1 MVTSTPGRLLLV
13 DDDADIRA
21 VLQDFLEEE
30 GYSVST
36 ACNGREALTLLRQD
50 GVPCVILLDLM
61 MPIMDGWQFLEFK
74 NSDDQLSPIPVVVIS
89 AYRDSTPHEGVAAT
103 LAKPLD
109 VDRLLA
115 VVQQHCGGRA
125 S

>member
-1 MVTSTPGRLLLV
+1 MNTLLVV

-21 VLQDFLEEE
+21 VLQDFLEGE
-30 GYSVST
+30 GYDVAT
-36 ACNGREALTLLRQD
+36 AGNGREALTVLREN

-74 NSDDQLSPIPVVVIS
+74 NTDEQLARIPVVVIS
-89 AYRDSTPHEGVAAT
+89 AYRDQLPRQGIAEV
-103 LAKPLD
+103 LAKPID
-109 VDRLLA
+109 VDRLLT
-115 VVQQHCGGRA
+115 VVQHHCGRP